1 MIQHLSSADYK
12 CMLWKNG
19 AGYTIELARSEGS
32 SLELFDWRISMADV
46 KTSGSFSKFEC
57 MQRYLTVLEGQDIL
71 LNIDHQV
78 KHLQYLE
85 SIKFSGESQV
95 SCELLNGK
103 IRDFNL
109 IYDAKKFH
117 VDYEW
122 MFESA
127 ASEIKSSADLI
138 FVFNQSLEPLEIKI
152 NESIFYLEHQESLII
167 KDRDYLK
174 SISFGKQDKKQVCA
188 IRLTK
193 I

>member
-46 KTSGSFSKFEC
+46 KTSGSLSKFDG

-85 SIKFSGESQV
+85 SIKFSRDSQV
-95 SCELLNGK
+95 SCELPNGK

-117 VDYEW
+117 ADYEW

-138 FVFNQSLEPLEIKI
+138 FLFNQSLESLEVKI
-152 NESIFYLEHQESLII
+152 NKSIFYLDYQESLII
-167 KDRDYLK
+167 KDGGYLK
-174 SISFGKQDKKQVCA
+174 SIVFCKQNKKQVCA
-188 IRLTK
+188 IGLTK

>member
-46 KTSGSFSKFEC
+46 KTSGSLSKFDG

-85 SIKFSGESQV
+85 SIKFSRDSQV
-95 SCELLNGK
+95 SCELPNGK

-117 VDYEW
+117 ADYEW

-127 ASEIKSSADLI
+127 ASEITSSADLF

-152 NESIFYLEHQESLII
+152 NESIFYLEHQ
-167 KDRDYLK
+167 
-174 SISFGKQDKKQVCA
+174 
-188 IRLTK
+188 
-193 I
+193 

>member
-46 KTSGSFSKFEC
+46 KTSGSFSKFEG

-85 SIKFSGESQV
+85 SIKFSGDSQV
-95 SCELLNGK
+95 SCELPNGK

-117 VDYEW
+117 ADYEW
-122 MFESA
+122 IFASA
-127 ASEIKSSADLI
+127 ISEITSSADLI
-138 FVFNQSLEPLEIKI
+138 FLFNQSLESLEVKI
-152 NESIFYLEHQESLII
+152 NKSIFYLEHQESLIL
-167 KDRDYLK
+167 KDQNYLK
-174 SISFGKQDKKQVCA
+174 NISFGKQNKKQVCA
-188 IRLTK
+188 IQLTK

>member
-46 KTSGSFSKFEC
+46 KTSGSLSKFDG

-85 SIKFSGESQV
+85 SIKFSGDSQV
-95 SCELLNGK
+95 SCELPNGK

-117 VDYEW
+117 ADYEW

-127 ASEIKSSADLI
+127 ASEITSSADLF

-152 NESIFYLEHQESLII
+152 NESIFYLEHQ
-167 KDRDYLK
+167 
-174 SISFGKQDKKQVCA
+174 
-188 IRLTK
+188 
-193 I
+193 

>member
-19 AGYTIELARSEGS
+19 AGYTIELARSEGT

-46 KTSGSFSKFEC
+46 KTSGSFSKFDG

-71 LNIDHQV
+71 LNIDHQM

-85 SIKFSGESQV
+85 SIKFNGDSQV
-95 SCELLNGK
+95 SCELPNGK

-117 VDYEW
+117 ADYEW

-127 ASEIKSSADLI
+127 ASELKSSADLF

-167 KDRDYLK
+167 KDLNYLK
-174 SISFGKQDKKQVCA
+174 SISFGRQDKKQVCA

>member
-46 KTSGSFSKFEC
+46 KTSGSFSKFDG

-85 SIKFSGESQV
+85 SIKFSGDSQV
-95 SCELLNGK
+95 SCELPNGK

-117 VDYEW
+117 ADYEW
-122 MFESA
+122 MFEST
-127 ASEIKSSADLI
+127 ASELKSSADLF

-167 KDRDYLK
+167 KDQNCLK
-174 SISFGKQDKKQVCA
+174 SIVFGKQNKKQVCA
-188 IRLTK
+188 IQLTK